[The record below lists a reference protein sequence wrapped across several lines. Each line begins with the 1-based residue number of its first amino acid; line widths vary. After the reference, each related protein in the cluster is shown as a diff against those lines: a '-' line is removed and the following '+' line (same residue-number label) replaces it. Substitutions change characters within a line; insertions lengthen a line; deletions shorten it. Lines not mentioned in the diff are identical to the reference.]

1 MATLEDVEAD
11 QGRYLAMTVS
21 SVAELRLTEAR
32 LSADQWEEVGKEI
45 RQPHSKLRQGRGHD
59 LCRAINI
66 VTISGEYCATSFY
79 IDVKIVQH

>member
-45 RQPHSKLRQGRGHD
+45 RQPHSKLRQGGGHD
-59 LCRAINI
+59 MCR
-66 VTISGEYCATSFY
+66 TSFS
-79 IDVKIVQH
+79 IDVKIVQQALDMMQC

>member
-45 RQPHSKLRQGRGHD
+45 RQPHSKLRQGRGHGM
-59 LCRAINI
+59 CRA
-66 VTISGEYCATSFY
+66 
-79 IDVKIVQH
+79 